1 MDRSRVARLLVV
13 IALLGSA
20 ALVLILAQRQRALA
34 KAYTQLRLT
43 SVVAK
48 PGDFVP
54 GFIGRTTAGDSVV
67 VGEGPPSSRQLVL
80 IVSKGC
86 PFCRRTLPSWKLLA
100 AKLGRDSNRG
110 VRVVAIAVDSTRATA
125 DYLRASGIIVPVT
138 EFPSHKA
145 RRLFRAVVVPQT
157 LIVDDSG
164 RVSYSRPGVIEGAA
178 ATDSVFPAAVRPLP
192 SPASSGQPADTGP
205 VPRGASRP

>member
-20 ALVLILAQRQRALA
+20 ALVLILAQQQRALA
-34 KAYTQLRLT
+34 KAYAQLRLT
-43 SVVAK
+43 SVVVR

-54 GFIGRTTAGDSVV
+54 GFNGRTTAGDSIV
-67 VGEGPPSSRQLVL
+67 VGEGPPSSRQLVF

-100 AKLGRDSNRG
+100 ATLARDSNPG
-110 VRVVAIAVDSTRATA
+110 VQVVAIAIDSTRATA
-125 DYLRASGIIVPVT
+125 EYLRTSGITVPVT
-138 EFPSHKA
+138 EFPSHKV

-164 RVSYSRPGVIEGAA
+164 RVLYSRPGVIEGAA
-178 ATDSVFPAAVRPLP
+178 ATDSVFQAAIRPLP
-192 SPASSGQPADTGP
+192 SPSRSGQPTDSGLLA
-205 VPRGASRP
+205 RGASRP